1 MNLLP
6 GHVEGGPPCPGADV
20 EDLHAWL
27 EVDELEELPGG
38 GLAAH
43 THPGLAEYLL
53 VPGDAIPEWIQSVD
67 ISIISI
73 IYVRI
78 TYFEY

>member
-1 MNLLP
+1 MHIRYYHIWTKVLHLLP

-20 EDLHAWL
+20 EDLHAGL

-43 THPGLAEYLL
+43 RDPGLTEYLL
-53 VPGDAIPEWIQSVD
+53 VPGDAIPWYNS
-67 ISIISI
+67 
-73 IYVRI
+73 
-78 TYFEY
+78 

>member
-1 MNLLP
+1 MHKIFSDESALFELWTLVLHLLP

-20 EDLHAWL
+20 EDLHAGL

-53 VPGDAIPEWIQSVD
+53 VSGDAIPGYSP
-67 ISIISI
+67 
-73 IYVRI
+73 
-78 TYFEY
+78 